1 MLDYYNGFL
10 GPQGPEDR
18 GSHND
23 ADAAA
28 GCCGCTGCNTDK
40 LASLDP
46 DGTGIVIPSEYLEGD
61 TGDIFVLDTPT
72 VVPGVV
78 TAPVLGGF
86 GNGGTS
92 ASSPGSST
100 VFMDGD
106 IAGDTS
112 TTATIEVNGSVSSNI
127 EFTDPQNPEQDWFAI
142 ELEAGVSYT
151 FFQIRDGEDPLT
163 DPYLYLYDSAG
174 TELMQN
180 DDILDADGAFVSQLS
195 RINFTAETSGTY
207 YIAASA
213 FGAGSGDYT
222 LYANEGNFRP
232 DASLDTFSS
241 FLTDGYGRRAAWNID
256 TIVYNTSALSAEGAA
271 FAVAAM
277 ELWAEVTSLNFV
289 EVQDGQ
295 VANLTFINDEEGAFA
310 RTTSGNGVI
319 SSSTINISTDWLET
333 YGTEFNSYS
342 FQTYIHEVGHALGL
356 GHGGPYNGSADY
368 GVDNVFA
375 NDLWNYTVM
384 SYNDQ
389 GEGQGD
395 NFGTPRLVLGLNM
408 VDILAAQELYGVNE
422 NGTREGATVYGFNAT
437 VGGAFDF
444 QTFFDQGIRPPSVA
458 IYDTGGEDILD
469 LRNYTSDQVIS
480 LLPGSFS
487 SIGDNTNLN
496 DGTPLYDL
504 LSIDR
509 NTIIEFAIGGF
520 GNDNIIGN
528 EADNTLAGRDGNDAI
543 LGNGGNDTIFTD
555 DGDDVVSG
563 GDGNDTIIG
572 DAGNDILSGDGGDDI
587 LNGGDG
593 DDNVNGND
601 GNDQLTGGSGNDS
614 VNGGEGNDE
623 VFGGLGNDTVSG
635 NDGDDIV
642 AGEQGNDT
650 INGDAGNDQL
660 GGDEGDDILNGGDGD
675 DGLNGGIG
683 NDTLNGEGGSDSI
696 FGGDGNDRILGG
708 DGKDFVY
715 GEDGDDDVIGGAGND
730 LVFGGAGNDTVVG
743 GTGGDQLFGGEGNDI
758 LSGEEQRDV
767 LNGNEGD
774 DRAFGGEGNDDV
786 YGGDGNDIV
795 SGDAGDDLIDG
806 GAGNDLI
813 VGGTGTNTIITGTGT
828 DTIITDTSG
837 MTDTVTDFDVSSDI
851 IRVRNDAAFDSFA
864 EMQAVT
870 AQSGA
875 NTVITFTSGA
885 TITLEGVTASSLTA
899 ANFEFVVTGGQ
910 EKAEVSV
917 ASNTALDDAITADS
931 FDFDTDE
938 TSTAS
943 TESLYDAATFGV
955 LEKPYDVGSVQEWAS
970 IRTIENQFVDGP
982 MDENMPS
989 LDLFDFAVI

>member
-10 GPQGPEDR
+10 GPQGDEDR
-18 GSHND
+18 GNHSD
-23 ADAAA
+23 TDAAA
-28 GCCGCTGCNTDK
+28 GCCGCTGCNSDK
-40 LASLDP
+40 LALLDP
-46 DGTGIVIPSEYLEGD
+46 DGTGILIPREYLDGD
-61 TGDIFVLDTPT
+61 ADGLYVMDTPSDG
-72 VVPGVV
+72 PGVI

-86 GNGGTS
+86 GNGGTFSTAPGTS
-92 ASSPGSST
+92 A

-106 IAGDTS
+106 VAGDTT
-112 TTATIEVNGSVSSNI
+112 TTATIDVNGSVSSSI

-142 ELEAGVSYT
+142 ELEAGVTYT
-151 FFQIRDGEDPLT
+151 FFQIRDGDQPLT
-163 DPYLYLYDSAG
+163 DPWLYLYDG
-174 TELMQN
+174 TGVELANN
-180 DDILDADGAFVSQLS
+180 DDILDAEGEFVSQLS
-195 RINFTAETSGTY
+195 RIMFTADASGTY
-207 YIAASA
+207 YLGASA
-213 FGAGSGDYT
+213 FGAGFGDYT
-222 LYANEGNFRP
+222 VYANEGNFRP
-232 DASLDTFSS
+232 DVSLDTFAN
-241 FLTDGYGRRAAWNID
+241 FLTDGFGRRAAWGVD
-256 TIVYNTSALSAEGAA
+256 TIIYNTSALSAEGAA

-277 ELWAEVTSLNFV
+277 QLWAEVTPLNFV

-310 RTTSGNGVI
+310 RTSSGNGVI
-319 SSSTINISTDWLET
+319 TSSTVNISTDWLET

-368 GVDNVFA
+368 GIDNIFA
-375 NDLWNYTVM
+375 NDLWNYSVM

-389 GEGQGD
+389 GEGEGN

-408 VDILAAQELYGVNE
+408 VDILAIQDLYGVNE
-422 NGTREGATVYGFNAT
+422 NGTREGATVYGFNST
-437 VGGAFDF
+437 VGGAYDF
-444 QTFFDQGIRPPSVA
+444 QAFFDQGIRPPSVA

-469 LRNYTSDQVIS
+469 LRNFTSDQVIS

-528 EADNTLAGRDGNDAI
+528 DANNTLAGREGNDAI
-543 LGNGGNDTIFTD
+543 LGNGGDDTIFTD

-601 GNDQLTGGSGNDS
+601 GNDQLTGGDGNDS

-635 NDGDDIV
+635 NNGDDIV
-642 AGEQGNDT
+642 AGQQGNDT

-758 LSGEEQRDV
+758 LSGEEERDV

-774 DRAFGGEGNDDV
+774 DRAFGGDGNDDV

-813 VGGTGTNTIITGTGT
+813 VGGTGTNTIITGSGI
-828 DTIITDTSG
+828 DTLITDTSG
-837 MTDTVTDFDVSSDI
+837 MTDTVTDFDVASDI

-864 EMQAVT
+864 EMQSII

-899 ANFEFVVTGGQ
+899 SNFEFVVTGGQ
-910 EKAEVSV
+910 DKADVSE
-917 ASNTALDDAITADS
+917 ASNTTLDDVIAPDS

-938 TSTAS
+938 TAVAS
-943 TESLYDAATFGV
+943 DEVLYDAATFGILDTGV
-955 LEKPYDVGSVQEWAS
+955 DTVTFEEKVSLFMADNP
-970 IRTIENQFVDGP
+970 FFDGP
-982 MDENMPS
+982 MDEAMAS
-989 LDLFDFAVI
+989 IDLFDFTAI